1 MMTRLTRQQKMQRYR
16 ECSEIVLVDFDG
28 TLCEFAY
35 PAMGDPIPGA
45 RMFLKMLIARGLKP
59 VIWSSRMSSD
69 VNTVEERAAS
79 LSRIAEWMHLH
90 RMPYD
95 SIDTGNSGKR
105 HCLAYVDD
113 RGAQFTGS
121 YEKVMRRIDY
131 ILNHHN
137 AQVALK
143 GSPDDD

>member
-1 MMTRLTRQQKMQRYR
+1 MQHQLTPQAKMQRYR
-16 ECSEIVLVDFDG
+16 ECSKIVLVDFDG

-35 PAMGDPIPGA
+35 PAMGQPIPGA
-45 RMFLKMLIARGLKP
+45 RGFMKSLIARGLQP

-69 VNTVEERAAS
+69 VNTPEERAKS
-79 LSRIAEWMHLH
+79 IERIAEWCKTY
-90 RMPYD
+90 RIPYH

-113 RGAQFTGS
+113 RGVAFTGS
-121 YEKVMRRIDY
+121 YPRALKRIDY

-137 AQVALK
+137 AQVALN
-143 GSPDDD
+143 GSTGDD